1 MIRDLGIKQYQET
14 FSLMKDFIV
23 EGKEESI
30 WMLEHEP
37 VFTLGTAADE
47 KHILKKT
54 DIDVVQTDRGGEVTY
69 HGPGQLVV
77 YFLLNIFD
85 VRRGSNIFLFICRF
99 SNGS

>member
-47 KHILKKT
+47 KHILKKN
-54 DIDVVQTDRGGEVTY
+54 RY
-69 HGPGQLVV
+69 
-77 YFLLNIFD
+77 
-85 VRRGSNIFLFICRF
+85 
-99 SNGS
+99 